1 MTELQIGYIAGF
13 FDGEG
18 TIHVSPYS
26 RKGKRKGEKS
36 YQIVVR
42 VGNTNRKLLERI
54 QSWLGYGYI
63 FDDPT
68 PRKKPFYV
76 LIINHQEDKLKFLE
90 LLIPYLIEKKN
101 RAALVIEFLRLRL
114 ASRRDK
120 GCNCQSAYTKAE
132 LSWFD
137 KYRRM
142 KNE

>member
-42 VGNTNRKLLERI
+42 VGNTNRRILENI
-54 QSWLGYGYI
+54 QSWLDYGYI

-90 LLIPYLIEKKN
+90 LILPFLIEKRN
-101 RAALVIEFLRLRL
+101 RAELVIEFLKLRL
-114 ASRRDK
+114 NTRRGK
-120 GCNCQSAYTKAE
+120 GCNCQSNYTKVE
-132 LSWFD
+132 LDWFK
-137 KYRRM
+137 KYQER
-142 KNE
+142 K